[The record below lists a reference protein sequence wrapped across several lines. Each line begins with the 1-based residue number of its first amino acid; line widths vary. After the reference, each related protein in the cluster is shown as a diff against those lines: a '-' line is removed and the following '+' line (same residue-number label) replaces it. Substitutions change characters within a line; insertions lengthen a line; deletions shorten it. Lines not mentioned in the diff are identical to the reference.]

1 MGLKTVWINRPE
13 AIMGK
18 PKDESIQPDWE
29 FSSMEAFAHAME
41 RAHGDLTSGVWAG
54 VVRMNHERTVFG
66 PERFLDEGLG
76 G

>member
-41 RAHGDLTSGVWAG
+41 RAHGVI
-54 VVRMNHERTVFG
+54 
-66 PERFLDEGLG
+66 
-76 G
+76 